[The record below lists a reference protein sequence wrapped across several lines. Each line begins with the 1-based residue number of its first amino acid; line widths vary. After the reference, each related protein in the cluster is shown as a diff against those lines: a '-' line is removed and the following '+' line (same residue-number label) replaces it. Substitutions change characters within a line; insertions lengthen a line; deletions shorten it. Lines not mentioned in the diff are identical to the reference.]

1 VNALDFVECYDPAV
15 EDAGL
20 IDAALF
26 VHSVITY
33 EPDALVHGP
42 QCKSRGSALKTA
54 NELVM
59 EIGVAVQPPPG
70 VAIVLTE
77 EPGAL
82 PNWVAA
88 AGSMEAALTD
98 KFSEKVAEYR
108 DGPPCRLERGRQGP
122 KRVSSGRQIF
132 VRSGVT
138 DSSVLLPSSALSE
151 CRHRGWA
158 WAEGHC
164 ASPPRPRAL

>member
-42 QCKSRGSALKTA
+42 QCKSGGSALKTA

-59 EIGVAVQPPPG
+59 EIGVAVQPPRG

-88 AGSMEAALTD
+88 AGIMEAALTD
-98 KFSEKVAEYR
+98 KFSEKVAELIETDPLVDWNEVDKGQSEFR
-108 DGPPCRLERGRQGP
+108 
-122 KRVSSGRQIF
+122 RVVKF
-132 VRSGVT
+132 
-138 DSSVLLPSSALSE
+138 LSA
-151 CRHRGWA
+151 
-158 WAEGHC
+158 AE
-164 ASPPRPRAL
+164 

>member
-1 VNALDFVECYDPAV
+1 VAACAPTRATGLDKLAHRIGDGFDALEFENFLVNALDFVECYDPAV

-42 QCKSRGSALKTA
+42 QCKSRGSALK
-54 NELVM
+54 M
-59 EIGVAVQPPPG
+59 GG

-98 KFSEKVAEYR
+98 KFSEKVAELIETDPLVDWNKVDKGQSEFR
-108 DGPPCRLERGRQGP
+108 
-122 KRVSSGRQIF
+122 RVVKF
-132 VRSGVT
+132 
-138 DSSVLLPSSALSE
+138 LSA
-151 CRHRGWA
+151 
-158 WAEGHC
+158 AE
-164 ASPPRPRAL
+164 

>member
-1 VNALDFVECYDPAV
+1 
-15 EDAGL
+15 L

-33 EPDALVHGP
+33 EPDALVHAP

-59 EIGVAVQPPPG
+59 EIGVAVQPPRG

-88 AGSMEAALTD
+88 VGIMEAALTD
-98 KFSEKVAEYR
+98 KFSEKVAELIETDPLVDWNEVDKGQSEFR
-108 DGPPCRLERGRQGP
+108 
-122 KRVSSGRQIF
+122 RVVKF
-132 VRSGVT
+132 
-138 DSSVLLPSSALSE
+138 LSA
-151 CRHRGWA
+151 
-158 WAEGHC
+158 AE
-164 ASPPRPRAL
+164 

>member
-1 VNALDFVECYDPAV
+1 VHQLGPQVLINSRIRSEMAALEFENFLVNALDFVECYDPAV

-42 QCKSRGSALKTA
+42 QYKSRGSALKTA
-54 NELVM
+54 DELVM

-70 VAIVLTE
+70 VASVLTE

-88 AGSMEAALTD
+88 AGIMEAALTD
-98 KFSEKVAEYR
+98 KFSEKVAELITTDPLV
-108 DGPPCRLERGRQGP
+108 DGNEVDKGQSEFH
-122 KRVSSGRQIF
+122 RVVKF
-132 VRSGVT
+132 
-138 DSSVLLPSSALSE
+138 LSA
-151 CRHRGWA
+151 
-158 WAEGHC
+158 AE
-164 ASPPRPRAL
+164 